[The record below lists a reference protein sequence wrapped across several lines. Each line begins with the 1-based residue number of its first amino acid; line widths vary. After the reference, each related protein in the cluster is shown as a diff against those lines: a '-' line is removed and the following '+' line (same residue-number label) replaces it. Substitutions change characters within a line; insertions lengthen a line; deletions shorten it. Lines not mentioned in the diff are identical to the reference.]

1 MLRGTDI
8 GRLAKLQL
16 AQATGLQPVTV
27 SGVTKEDGQGW
38 RASVDMIELKR
49 LPDATDVL
57 ATYEAVLDDDGN
69 LLSYQRLRRY
79 LRGQVAVENG
89 P

>member
-1 MLRGTDI
+1 MRGMDI
-8 GRLAKLQL
+8 ARQVKLQL
-16 AQATGLQPVTV
+16 AQVTGLEALTV
-27 SGVTKEDGQGW
+27 SGLSRDEQGW
-38 RASVDMIELKR
+38 HASVDMIELKR
-49 LPDATDVL
+49 LPDAADVL
-57 ATYEAVLDDDGN
+57 ATYETVADDEGN